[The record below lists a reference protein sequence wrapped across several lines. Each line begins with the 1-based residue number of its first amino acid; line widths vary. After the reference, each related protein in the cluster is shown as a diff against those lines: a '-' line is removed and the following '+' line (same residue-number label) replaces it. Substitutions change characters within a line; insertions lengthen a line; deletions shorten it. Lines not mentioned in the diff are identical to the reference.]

1 MALAIPAAYSLA
13 RYKYR
18 GRDDIGFYILSTRM
32 MAPAI
37 VAIPIFFLFRNMGLL
52 DTIWA
57 LMLVYSAINLSI
69 VTWIIRSYMMDI
81 PKELEDAARTDGAS
95 DLRILWEIIIPA
107 VLPGIITAAVIAM
120 IFAINEFLFTLLIAS
135 TPVAYTMSVAL
146 ANFTGGSDGLIYNA
160 IALVAFLAFVPVFL
174 VVIAIQKHLFR
185 ERIKIM
191 ARIQLSGI
199 QKQWGDVWGVRDVN
213 IDIADEE
220 LVVLLG
226 PSGFGK
232 TTTMQMIA
240 GLEDPTEGEIII
252 DGEVMTEVDAR
263 DRDVAM
269 VFQGYAL
276 YPNMSIYENIRFPL
290 RMRNVPK
297 GDQDRLVR
305 RAADMVEMGDYLE
318 RKPSA
323 LSGGQRQLAALAR
336 AVVRE
341 PQVFL
346 MDEPLSNLDA
356 KLRQAMRVQIKH
368 LQRQLKITTVYVTH
382 DQIKA
387 MTLADRIVILQG
399 GTIQQIG
406 TPDEIYSDPE
416 NTFVVGFIGAPPMN
430 LISDHIHK
438 GIFTAENI

>member
-1 MALAIPAAYSLA
+1 
-13 RYKYR
+13 
-18 GRDDIGFYILSTRM
+18 M

-37 VAIPIFFLFRNMGLL
+37 VAIPIFFFFRNMGLL

-276 YPNMSIYENIRFPL
+276 YPKMSIYENIRFPL

-305 RAADMVEMGDYLE
+305 RAADMV
-318 RKPSA
+318 
-323 LSGGQRQLAALAR
+323 
-336 AVVRE
+336 
-341 PQVFL
+341 
-346 MDEPLSNLDA
+346 
-356 KLRQAMRVQIKH
+356 
-368 LQRQLKITTVYVTH
+368 
-382 DQIKA
+382 
-387 MTLADRIVILQG
+387 
-399 GTIQQIG
+399 
-406 TPDEIYSDPE
+406 
-416 NTFVVGFIGAPPMN
+416 
-430 LISDHIHK
+430 
-438 GIFTAENI
+438 